1 MMCGLQAILAA
12 TYVSFLACCAFDI
25 STTLGS
31 FSSGVGIF
39 SNAIC
44 EDYALSTEAQPYSA
58 MWGRQDS
65 FGCVIAASSLASV
78 SSYQQWSHRTATAAA
93 DVPIAEALVGAGGDG
108 GVVYVG
114 RLGNLSNIISMSL
127 KVENL
132 NSTVTFNSTE
142 LQNKLIRYNV
152 SLFACFDN
160 EGCTLDSST
169 MSKRWQPVLN
179 LRDERVLY
187 SEFMLP
193 DSNVASLMLVSNTF
207 QNQESLPTGGRIQ
220 SYFFVLRHVSE
231 TIGEEG
237 YRKDSPFD
245 PSEAY
250 TTYTLS
256 TISRPYIY
264 SEAVI
269 RPALLLISLGIFASF
284 YRAIEATRRDS
295 SNASPWFPERIWIG
309 FYFIALMLYQNPF
322 FCIANWMPNPSVY
335 LIFSTYVCD
344 ALGQASICV
353 VWLMLADG
361 TRRRIVGFWH
371 FYLPKILIGCLVLAA
386 YTVITVIEFPSI
398 YNSNNR
404 NPVTAVAN
412 WSRGTKLSFMVA
424 YYSLVVALAVW
435 SMAWLMSLWRNGKM
449 LETLPYMNTR
459 YLQLSYR
466 FFLLQASLATLY
478 YIFEY
483 AVVIYFISDHTE
495 LHKSLDSSTD
505 NITTLF
511 RYQMQLIGKLTFLT
525 IYSIILAFLF
535 LPPAS
540 VLGGAALSPLAVTF
554 AVSEQEMRDVV
565 ELRRVALRGH
575 VAISNLAHTKVEI
588 FCVDLGLRLL
598 ELAYEAYYDPGAG
611 EDQLTPSGYGPSNMA
626 QSGYTILE
634 YVYDQQSD
642 TYCYIVKD
650 NISGRIAVA
659 FRLVNYNSPV
669 SYACTNFIFVRRTP
683 LLMYVRPGGLLVE
696 TTGTPIST
704 TGRFPSTSAAWISMS
719 SRPLTV

>member
-1 MMCGLQAILAA
+1 
-12 TYVSFLACCAFDI
+12 
-25 STTLGS
+25 
-31 FSSGVGIF
+31 VGIF

-44 EDYALSTEAQPYSA
+44 EEYALGMQPYGA
-58 MWGRQDS
+58 MWEREDS
-65 FGCVIAASSLASV
+65 FGCVILPSSIASL
-78 SSYQQWSHRTATAAA
+78 SSHQALPLWAPTADA
-93 DVPIAEALVGAGGDG
+93 IGEALVGAEGDG
-108 GVVYVG
+108 GVTYIG

-160 EGCTLDSST
+160 EGCTLDSDLVA
-169 MSKRWQPVLN
+169 KRWQLVLS

-193 DSNVASLMLVSNTF
+193 YSSVASLMLVSNTF
-207 QNQESLPTGGRIQ
+207 QNQEALPTGGRIQ

-231 TIGEEG
+231 TIGEDG
-237 YRKDSPFD
+237 YKNDSPFD
-245 PSEAY
+245 PSEVY

-269 RPALLLISLGIFASF
+269 RPALLLVSLGIFASF
-284 YRAIEATRRDS
+284 FRAIEASRSDAS
-295 SNASPWFPERIWIG
+295 SASPWLPERIWIG

-322 FCIANWMPNPSVY
+322 FCIANWLANPSVY
-335 LIFSTYVCD
+335 LIFSAYVCD

-361 TRRRIVGFWH
+361 TRRRIVGFWR

-435 SMAWLMSLWRNGKM
+435 SMAWLLSLWRNGKM

-459 YLQLSYR
+459 YLQLSFR

-565 ELRRVALRGH
+565 ELRRIALRGH
-575 VAISNLAHTKVEI
+575 IAISNLAHTKVEI
-588 FCVDLGLRLL
+588 FCVDLSLRLL

-611 EDQLTPSGYGPSNMA
+611 EDQVTPSGYGPSNMA
-626 QSGYTILE
+626 QSGYSILE

-642 TYCYIVKD
+642 TYCCIVRD
-650 NISGRIAVA
+650 NNVSGRIAVA
-659 FRLVNYNSPV
+659 FRLAMCESFFTFLFKPYGHRVFKFRGTSCRNHWNANFDYGQIPFDLSGLDLDELKNSDGLTDPQGTLHIRVFWIHSRVNKLIVYLCV
-669 SYACTNFIFVRRTP
+669 
-683 LLMYVRPGGLLVE
+683 
-696 TTGTPIST
+696 
-704 TGRFPSTSAAWISMS
+704 
-719 SRPLTV
+719 

>member
-1 MMCGLQAILAA
+1 M
-12 TYVSFLACCAFDI
+12 SFLACCAFDI
-25 STTLGS
+25 YTTLGS
-31 FSSGVGIF
+31 FRSGVGVF
-39 SNAIC
+39 PNAYC
-44 EDYALSTEAQPYSA
+44 DASQSGATNAYGGGLWE
-58 MWGRQDS
+58 RQDS
-65 FGCVIAASSLASV
+65 FGCVLSSPLSAYDTSQSSAWEEGAYSV
-78 SSYQQWSHRTATAAA
+78 
-93 DVPIAEALVGAGGDG
+93 DG
-108 GVVYVG
+108 GVSYVG
-114 RLGNLSNIISMSL
+114 HLGNLSNIISISL

-132 NSTVTFNSTE
+132 NSTVIFNATE
-142 LQNKLIRYNV
+142 LDNRVIRYNV
-152 SLFACFDN
+152 SLYACFDN
-160 EGCTLDSST
+160 QGCTLGAEQVRT
-169 MSKRWQPVLN
+169 RWQPVLQ

-193 DSNVASLMLVSNTF
+193 GSNVASVMFVSNTF
-207 QNQESLPTGGRIQ
+207 QNQEALPTGGRIR
-220 SYFFVLRHVSE
+220 SYFFILRHVSE
-231 TIGEEG
+231 TITEQG
-237 YRKDSPFD
+237 YVADSPFD
-245 PSEAY
+245 PSEDY

-269 RPALLLISLGIFASF
+269 RPALLILSLVIFASF
-284 YRAIEATRRDS
+284 YRAIEASRS
-295 SNASPWFPERIWIG
+295 SATNVSPWFSERIWIV

-322 FCIANWMPNPSVY
+322 FCIANWIPNPSVY
-335 LIFSTYVCD
+335 LIFSAYLCD
-344 ALGQASICV
+344 AVGQASICV

-361 TRRRIVGFWH
+361 TRRRIVGFWQ
-371 FYLPKILIGCLVLAA
+371 FYLPKLVIGAGVLAA
-386 YTVITVIEFPSI
+386 YAVITVIEFPSI

-412 WSRGTKLSFMVA
+412 WSRETKLSFMIA

-435 SMAWLMSLWRNGKM
+435 SFSWLMSLWRNGRM
-449 LETLPYMNTR
+449 LEGLPYMNTR

-511 RYQMQLIGKLTFLT
+511 RYQMQLLGKLTFLT
-525 IYSIILAFLF
+525 IYSIVLAFLF

-554 AVSEQEMRDVV
+554 AVSEEEMRDVV

-598 ELAYEAYYDPGAG
+598 ELAYEAYYDPGEGA
-611 EDQLTPSGYGPSNMA
+611 DQVTPSGYGPSDMA
-626 QSGYTILE
+626 QRGYTLLE
-634 YVYDQQSD
+634 YLYDQQSD
-642 TYCYIVKD
+642 TYCCVVRD
-650 NISGRIAVA
+650 NVSGRFAVA
-659 FRLVNYNSPV
+659 FR
-669 SYACTNFIFVRRTP
+669 
-683 LLMYVRPGGLLVE
+683 
-696 TTGTPIST
+696 
-704 TGRFPSTSAAWISMS
+704 
-719 SRPLTV
+719 